1 MALTKKPTLI
11 ENAAGVVPVTMMF
24 FMLSTMLVLDA
35 TRDVPVLNGPAYI
48 GWLNDNAV
56 ILRVVLPAV
65 FLVQFVFAA
74 LFIVKNWRAFAI
86 YPEAIED
93 KVDLIATL
101 VWPTALLYMTY
112 GASMFGYAH
121 YVWLHEACVPHDT
134 IQAVTNGARCVVDA
148 ARFSPTIEFAGD
160 QFIRGL
166 FGDFFELI
174 GPIDP
179 AHQVQKDTT
188 FILVTG
194 FFRLFAQTAL
204 FAIPLSFIT
213 SVGAFLRRLRH
224 FLANVRTEASR

>member
-1 MALTKKPTLI
+1 MTAKPTVI

-24 FMLSTMLVLDA
+24 FLLSTMFVLDA
-35 TRDVPVLNGPAYI
+35 TRDVPVLNGPAYV

-56 ILRVVLPAV
+56 VLRVVLPAV
-65 FLVQFVFAA
+65 FLLQFAFAA
-74 LFIVKNWRAFAI
+74 LFIVKNWRAFVI
-86 YPEAIED
+86 YPEAMED

-101 VWPTALLYMTY
+101 VWPTALLYITY
-112 GASMFGYAH
+112 GASVFGYAH

-134 IQAVTNGARCVVDA
+134 MQAVTNGARCTVDA
-148 ARFSPTIEFAGD
+148 SRFSPTIDVAGD

-174 GPIDP
+174 GPVDP

-204 FAIPLSFIT
+204 FAIPLSLIT
-213 SVGAFLRRLRH
+213 SAGTFLRRVRH
-224 FLANVRTEASR
+224 SLTTIKVEASK